1 MPGNH
6 SENLT
11 INNKK
16 AKYNYQI
23 ELVFEA
29 GIILEGKEVKSLR
42 AGKASIDNAYA
53 LEKKNEIWMQN
64 FFIENSNENNI
75 ESKNNKSVRPRKLL
89 LKKKEIS
96 KIKTKLNNQ
105 GYSFIPMKI
114 FFNKKG
120 IAKVSIGLS
129 KGRKLQDKREY
140 KKKMDWKKQQERL
153 VKK

>member
-1 MPGNH
+1 MPSNH
-6 SENLT
+6 SKNLT
-11 INNKK
+11 INNRK

-42 AGKASIDNAYA
+42 AGKASIENAYA

-64 FFIENSNENNI
+64 FFIENSNENNQ
-75 ESKNNKSVRPRKLL
+75 NKSVRPRKLL
-89 LKKKEIS
+89 LKKKEIN

-105 GYSFIPMKI
+105 GYSFIPIKI
-114 FFNKKG
+114 YFNNKG
-120 IAKVSIGLS
+120 LAKVSIGLS

-140 KKKMDWKKQQERL
+140 KKKMDWKKQKERL

>member
-1 MPGNH
+1 
-6 SENLT
+6 
-11 INNKK
+11 
-16 AKYNYQI
+16 
-23 ELVFEA
+23 
-29 GIILEGKEVKSLR
+29 
-42 AGKASIDNAYA
+42 
-53 LEKKNEIWMQN
+53 MQN

-105 GYSFIPMKI
+105 GYSFIPIKI
-114 FFNKKG
+114 FNKKG

-140 KKKMDWKKQQERL
+140 KKDGLEKTTRKISKKIDYGINRHWFKSL
-153 VKK
+153 FK

>member
-1 MPGNH
+1 
-6 SENLT
+6 
-11 INNKK
+11 
-16 AKYNYQI
+16 
-23 ELVFEA
+23 
-29 GIILEGKEVKSLR
+29 
-42 AGKASIDNAYA
+42 
-53 LEKKNEIWMQN
+53 MQN

-96 KIKTKLNNQ
+96 KIKTKLNKQ
-105 GYSFIPMKI
+105 GYSFIPIKI

-129 KGRKLQDKREY
+129 KGRKLKDKREY